1 MHLLIIC
8 AEAFGEYLP
17 GSDRQSL
24 AVMPKCLQASKS
36 VPPGLEA
43 ISIMVASVFALL
55 NMLRLRIKDGMVLKI
70 KSNLLICLV
79 NSFSEIGLCPCSYA
93 IDN

>member
-55 NMLRLRIKDGMVLKI
+55 NMLRLRIKDGIENKVEFINM
-70 KSNLLICLV
+70 SC
-79 NSFSEIGLCPCSYA
+79 
-93 IDN
+93 